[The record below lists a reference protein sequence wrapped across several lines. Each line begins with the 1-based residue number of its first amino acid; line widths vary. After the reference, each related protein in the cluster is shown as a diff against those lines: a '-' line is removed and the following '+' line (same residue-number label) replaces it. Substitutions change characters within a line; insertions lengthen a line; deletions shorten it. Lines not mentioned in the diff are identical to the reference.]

1 MSGLARHSLVALFV
15 LLTTLSSH
23 ARQERRILG
32 VDWSLSA
39 ELWSSYVD
47 NVVRL
52 SEADIDRFQH
62 GDPSFE
68 TPLAT
73 YDDWKNELVL
83 QPRLKFHLP
92 QHQRLDIAYSFK
104 AALFM
109 RNDFLDYQ
117 SHTLN
122 FYLRPVSSRYPWL
135 LNFRVFTIPSY
146 YLRRHYDRDTQTF
159 HAARFQSW
167 QYRFAPRFRF
177 WMPLWIE
184 LRGEIETT
192 YYNSKFTEYD
202 SEMNSLGVRAEYRSP
217 RPMSLALGY
226 LRNRSENIGY
236 QQTGASGWGL
246 VDLPGIE
253 TEYGDASFDEDEFQA
268 EVSGRI
274 AVIASVPLN
283 GGVDWQLRRRIYTT
297 KRSIDEDPFHRG
309 RLDLR
314 WKLAP
319 SLTTALTSRVNLT
332 LGYSYEQRTTKSDI
346 PRVEEIKSF
355 QVRQVFGAVEY
366 RFE

>member
-1 MSGLARHSLVALFV
+1 MIGLARYGLIALVVFLAAFPGY
-15 LLTTLSSH
+15 
-23 ARQERRILG
+23 AREERRILG
-32 VDWSLSA
+32 VNWSLST
-39 ELWSSYVD
+39 EFWSSYVD
-47 NVVRL
+47 NAIRL
-52 SEADIDRFQH
+52 SDADINRFQD
-62 GDPSFE
+62 GTQSFE
-68 TPLAT
+68 SPLQT
-73 YDDWKNELVL
+73 YDDWKNELVI
-83 QPRLKFHLP
+83 QPRLRFRLP
-92 QHQRLDIAYSFK
+92 QRQRLDIAYSFK
-104 AALFM
+104 AALFL
-109 RNDFLDYQ
+109 RNDFLNYQ
-117 SHTLN
+117 THTLN
-122 FYLRPVSSRYPWL
+122 LYLRPMSSRYLWL
-135 LNFRVFTIPSY
+135 LNFRIFTIPSY
-146 YLRRHYDRDTQTF
+146 YLRQHYDRDTQAF

-177 WMPLWIE
+177 WKPLWIE

-202 SEMNSLGVRAEYRSP
+202 SEMNSLGVRAEYRNP
-217 RPMSLALGY
+217 LPMSLALSY

-236 QQTGASGWGL
+236 EQTGASGWGL

-283 GGVDWQLRRRIYTT
+283 GSVDWQLRRRIYTT
-297 KRSIDEDPFHRG
+297 ERSLDEDPFHRG

-319 SLTTALTSRVNLT
+319 SLTTALTPRVDLT
-332 LGYSYEQRTTKSDI
+332 LGFSYEERTTTSDI
-346 PRVEEIKSF
+346 SRVEEIKSF
-355 QVRQVFGAVEY
+355 KVRQVFGAVEY